1 MRVIAIANQKGGCG
15 KTTKSINLASSLAS
29 KNYKVLVL
37 YLDPQSHASF
47 GLGIK
52 TDQIER
58 SIYNVFTTNDTKR
71 KRLSEVILHLW
82 ENFDLAPGHIL
93 LSRIEQELRSEDD
106 AISVIYKALDS
117 LETSY
122 DFVIIDCPPSLGFLA
137 FNALRA
143 SHELVVPVQCCALSL
158 MGVGKL
164 INMVELI
171 QLKLQRSPK
180 VKGLVAMYDKRTN
193 YAKKMLQEIKR
204 YFKDNLYG
212 AVIRIN
218 VTLRE
223 AAERGV
229 PILKLNKHAAGAED
243 YLTLADEVI
252 VDSRKLFL
260 DDFYKDAEDFMSKM
274 RDALKV
280 QTFSISAPEAKN
292 VYIVGDFNSWR
303 ADDTSRLELLPDGT
317 WEKKMALRPGDYKY
331 KFIVD
336 GEWRQ
341 DPANSRT
348 TTNNFGGVDSL
359 VSVS

>member
-15 KTTKSINLASSLAS
+15 KTTTTINLASSLAS
-29 KNYKVLVL
+29 KGYKVLAL
-37 YLDPQSHASF
+37 DLDPQSHASC

-58 SIYNVFTTNDTKR
+58 SVYNVFTTNDIRR

-93 LSRIEQELRSEDD
+93 LSTIEQELRSEED
-106 AISVIYKALDS
+106 AISIIYKALDS

-122 DFVIIDCPPSLGFLA
+122 DFVIIDCPPSLGFLT

-143 SHELVVPVQCCALSL
+143 AHELLVPVQCCSLSL

-171 QLKLQRSPK
+171 QLKLQRSPR
-180 VKGLVAMYDKRTN
+180 VKGLVCMYDKRTN

-204 YFKDNLYG
+204 YFKDNLHG
-212 AVIRIN
+212 TIIRVN

-229 PILKLNKHAAGAED
+229 PALKLNKHAAGAED
-243 YLTLADEVI
+243 YLALAEEVI
-252 VDSRKLFL
+252 IDSRKLFL
-260 DDFYKDAEDFMSKM
+260 DDFYKEAEGFMARM
-274 RDALKV
+274 RDTLKV
-280 QTFSISAPEAKN
+280 QAFSISVPEAKN
-292 VYIVGDFNSWR
+292 VYLVGDFNGWR
-303 ADDTSRLELLPDGT
+303 ADGSSRLEQMPDGI
-317 WEKKMALRPGDYKY
+317 WEKKIALRPGNYKY

-341 DPANSRT
+341 DPNNSRT
-348 TTNNFGGVDSL
+348 TTNNFGGADSIL
-359 VSVS
+359 SVI